1 MSKGSKPSIS
11 SPRWPGLARTVGGL
25 LLACHAGPGIAAHAS
40 VAAPVDLPVRV
51 DTSAWVAVDA
61 GKLARMRG
69 GFIDASGLE
78 VSLGIERLVTLNGNI
93 VSRTALTIPD
103 IATLSADQAR
113 EAESALSSI
122 NLVRSG
128 SDTMTLPPTVT
139 SVPGA
144 TLIQNSMDGQH
155 IDSHTVINS
164 SVNTLGLLTSLNFQG
179 SLGDAIARSARP
191 F

>member
-1 MSKGSKPSIS
+1 MSKGSKPNIS
-11 SPRWPGLARTVGGL
+11 SPRCPGLARSVAGL
-25 LLACHAGPGIAAHAS
+25 LLACYAIPGVAAQAG
-40 VAAPVDLPVRV
+40 VAAPVDVPVRV
-51 DTSAWVAVDA
+51 DRSAWVAVDTH
-61 GKLARMRG
+61 KLARMRG

-113 EAESALSSI
+113 EAEQALSSI

-128 SDTMTLPPTVT
+128 SDTMALPPAIT